1 MEGENGKNSQKFLP
15 AEFQKEGPS
24 KIFSGHL
31 RSMRKGT
38 ADGGSSLRKGSP
50 LCRLLQEKV
59 RISVMPYYV
68 YAIHTDSKLNC
79 FYGSFAGYHDAEI
92 CGRENQSF
100 GNSHDNFL
108 FR

>member
-1 MEGENGKNSQKFLP
+1 
-15 AEFQKEGPS
+15 
-24 KIFSGHL
+24 
-31 RSMRKGT
+31 MR
-38 ADGGSSLRKGSP
+38 
-50 LCRLLQEKV
+50 
-59 RISVMPYYV
+59 YYA